1 MSDRDLEDNDGTAGV
16 EDDDAAAP
24 MDILDTTVST
34 RCPHPDRQTREA
46 RREAVRTRSASAAPA
61 GGDISPVEER
71 PAASSMA
78 GRLAV
83 PSCLQDLAVNQK
95 KTVDMSEADLGIYH
109 G

>member
-1 MSDRDLEDNDGTAGV
+1 MSNRNLKDNKGTASV

-61 GGDISPVEER
+61 GGDISPAQER
-71 PAASSMA
+71 PTASSMA
-78 GRLAV
+78 KRLTV
-83 PSCLQDLAVNQK
+83 QPCMQDLAVDQK